1 MHHDLLDVMLWIV
14 SIVVAGL
21 FSIRIIAAI
30 YMLKATMK
38 TVKRVAK
45 VLNQTSREESTKG

>member
-45 VLNQTSREESTKG
+45 VLNQTSHEESTKG